1 MRKDEVGTYATC
13 AMPLCVPQLSLS
25 NITMVWYGM
34 VWVLLFN
41 RLWCLTHTVW
51 RESDRLS
58 DR

>member
-34 VWVLLFN
+34 VWVLVFN
-41 RLWCLTHTVW
+41 RLWCLTHTV
-51 RESDRLS
+51 
-58 DR
+58 